1 MVRVKCQYY
10 FVTVATIGVPVIVCV
25 VWLPSVGLE
34 SGTYTVLVYCFL
46 DWYSCEVEI

>member
-34 SGTYTVLVYCFL
+34 SGTLYWCTAFWIGTVVR
-46 DWYSCEVEI
+46 